1 MSANVFLPKGYHSVT
16 PFIVVNGANNFID
29 FLKNEFDAKEI
40 CRYNQGND
48 LIIHAEVQ
56 IGDSRIML
64 SDVPEA
70 SNRMT
75 YTLYVYVDDVDNS
88 YQKALTAGANS
99 LREPTDEFY
108 GDRRAGVLDPFGN
121 QWWIATRKE
130 DIPEEELKNRM
141 QEYSK
146 IIQESFSLTN

>member
-29 FLKNEFDAKEI
+29 FLKNAFDAKEI

-88 YQKALTAGANS
+88 YQMALTAGANS